1 MRALSGRSEHTRR
14 RRGILTLVFA
24 TVVAVLA
31 GGCTS
36 APETKSLMDQM
47 AQAPVGP
54 DGLLDGKPYDG
65 TTIRLLTC
73 CATVP
78 QFAAL
83 HQRTAAFTERTGIRV
98 EWSNIP
104 YAAYLQKIVAESAIG
119 GGTYDALIWPDA
131 WGPSLKIGVQPLNE
145 AMAAHGLT
153 MDDFSGPFKEA
164 ASAGEPDS
172 IYGMP
177 LRGFSYNLFYRKD
190 IYAKL
195 GLEPPTTWDEYY
207 RQLETIKKA
216 TPEYPVAGQFNRR
229 NGQNLNTWLSML
241 WSNGAELL
249 DENGKPAF
257 DTPAGIAATEKYL
270 ESFRAGYSPPE
281 SSNWGELESTKAFQ
295 NGDAATVFTWS
306 WYLETFADP
315 TKAAPE
321 LAGNVGV
328 APVPGFPGREAESYA
343 YTWLAGV
350 MNTSNNQGA
359 AWEYVKWMTSAS
371 TERAIALDKSSTAT
385 NTGITMHDSNMLD
398 PAVNAANNGLPELQ
412 YEALQSAR
420 AIPMS
425 LDWPRIMDVLAVAV
439 SNMANGAD
447 VRTQLTDAARRIDE
461 LD

>member
-1 MRALSGRSEHTRR
+1 MRLRFARPHRTTRR
-14 RRGILTLVFA
+14 RGVLALAFA

-36 APETKSLMDQM
+36 APETKDLMEQV
-47 AQAPVGP
+47 AEAPVGA
-54 DGLLDGKPYDG
+54 DGLLEGKPYDG
-65 TTIRLLTC
+65 TTIRFLTC

-83 HQRTAAFTERTGIRV
+83 HQRTAEFTERTGIEV

-131 WGPSLKIGVQPLNE
+131 WGPSLKIGVQPLDE
-145 AMAAHGLT
+145 VMAAHGVT

-164 ASAGEPDS
+164 AAAGEPGTT
-172 IYGMP
+172 YGMP
-177 LRGFSYNLFYRKD
+177 VRGFSYNLFYRKD

-195 GLEPPTTWDEYY
+195 GLNPPATWDEYY
-207 RQLETIKKA
+207 RQLDIIKKSV
-216 TPEYPVAGQFNRR
+216 PEYPLAGQFNRR

-249 DENGKPAF
+249 DESGTPVF
-257 DTPAGIAATEKYL
+257 DSPAGIEATEKYL
-270 ESFRAGYSPPE
+270 ESFRAGYTPPE
-281 SSNWGELESTKAFQ
+281 SSNWGELESTQAFL

-306 WYLETFADP
+306 WHLEDYVNP

-328 APVPGFPGREAESYA
+328 APMPAFPGHDEQSYA

-350 MNTSNNQGA
+350 LNTSHNQGA
-359 AWEYVKWMTSAS
+359 AWEYVKWMSDAD
-371 TERAIALDKSSTAT
+371 TERAIALDKSAPAT
-385 NTGITMHDSNMLD
+385 STGITMHDSNMLD
-398 PAVNAANNGLPELQ
+398 PEVNAANNDLPALQ
-412 YEALQSAR
+412 YKSLQSGR
-420 AIPMS
+420 AIPMN
-425 LDWPRIMDVLAVAV
+425 LDWPRIMDVLAVAI

-447 VRTQLTDAARRIDE
+447 IRTQLTDAAHRIEE